1 MRLVLLLFVLALVA
15 CGGEDRPPVTKLT
28 SSPGATVEADGHQ
41 VYFNCAGS
49 GSPTVVFLNGWGAE
63 ASDWSEVFDAVS
75 KKTRACEYDRY
86 GTGLTAQYGSTM
98 PRRARDA
105 RDQARELE
113 QLLHNADIRKPYVIV
128 GHSWGGALARLYAG
142 THEDVKAV
150 VFVDAAAPGQDT
162 ALAAA
167 LPPKTPD
174 ESAVLTQLRD
184 PTLNKPLQSP
194 EYLAW
199 HKSLQEVGTV
209 EDLADL
215 PLVVLTAADTFADAT
230 KLLYPTWS
238 RLQKRTAALSSRAV
252 HVLATTS
259 GHFVQVDNPRLTE
272 AAVGAAVDAVRDDGK
287 LASCAAVIRGVS
299 GARCV
304 SG

>member
-1 MRLVLLLFVLALVA
+1 
-15 CGGEDRPPVTKLT
+15 
-28 SSPGATVEADGHQ
+28 
-41 VYFNCAGS
+41 
-49 GSPTVVFLNGWGAE
+49 
-63 ASDWSEVFDAVS
+63 
-75 KKTRACEYDRY
+75 
-86 GTGLTAQYGSTM
+86 
-98 PRRARDA
+98 
-105 RDQARELE
+105 
-113 QLLHNADIRKPYVIV
+113 
-128 GHSWGGALARLYAG
+128 
-142 THEDVKAV
+142 VKAV
-150 VFVDAAAPGQDT
+150 VFVDAAAPEQDT
-162 ALAAA
+162 ALTAV

-199 HKSLQEVGTV
+199 HKSLREVGTI

-215 PLVVLTAADTFADAT
+215 PLVVVTAAGTFADAT

-238 RLQKRTAALSSRAV
+238 RLQNRTAALSSRAV

-287 LASCAAVIRGVS
+287 LASCPAVVRGVT
-299 GARCV
+299 GARRV